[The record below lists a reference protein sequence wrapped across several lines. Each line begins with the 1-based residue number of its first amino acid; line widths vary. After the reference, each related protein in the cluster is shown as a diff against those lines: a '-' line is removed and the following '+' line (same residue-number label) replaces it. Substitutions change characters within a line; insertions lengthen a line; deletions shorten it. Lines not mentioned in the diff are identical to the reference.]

1 MFFDALGE
9 GHESSSVMEL
19 VELASKPK
27 QLLHA
32 YKEIRQEV
40 HVYIV
45 YNSVVCV

>member
-1 MFFDALGE
+1 MVAVKVFFDALGE
-9 GHESSSVMEL
+9 GHDGSPVREL

-40 HVYIV
+40 CSVYIV
-45 YNSVVCV
+45 